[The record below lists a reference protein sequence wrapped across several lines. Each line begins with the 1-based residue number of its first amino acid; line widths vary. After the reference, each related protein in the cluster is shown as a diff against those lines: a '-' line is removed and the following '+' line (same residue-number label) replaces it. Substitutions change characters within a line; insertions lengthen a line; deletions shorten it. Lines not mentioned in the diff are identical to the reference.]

1 MGDGVQHAPRRS
13 KNAFRSDKK
22 KKRDV
27 AGSALPSTVHRPGGP
42 PKPPQDHSVKGK
54 KPDVMGLLH
63 FAEETVGGVFGML
76 KAANTNST
84 DHAKAQPPAPAPAPG
99 LDPKIKDAMDNV
111 RAIAETQTL
120 IATMG
125 KVGDQRGRWQFLN
138 TLDRVDDPAV
148 RAKMKK
154 QFEEQTGQTL
164 DHFID
169 TAGFYSKRDREQAK
183 DMLSDERGETE
194 KKLAEQ
200 ARSDPEAYEKKKL
213 QAIKWASTV
222 LQTTRKDDVDH
233 DADAKPIY
241 DALGPRTPEEIEL
254 IRAEIRKQTGG
265 RTAYQEIDKTLSGGT
280 EDEALAG
287 LKGNKVNAVAA
298 GIKNADGNAKRIEEL
313 LRTLSPDEITKLNVT
328 SPVTTIIAIQS
339 IEPSQRGTIGAL
351 LSNDKASADAAH
363 IADLFKKPED
373 GLEMDGI
380 KLTKQ
385 SQQNLDNRKPDN
397 IIKELRAMSPEAIR
411 AAKDAWN
418 KDPANKDKQWSEMIE
433 ERFEGGDSNM
443 LMRIRALSEGN
454 LVEERAYALREGMR
468 KQNQELIEGAL
479 ANPDLDSKD
488 EEKKAKAIAE
498 KQELEATVLRL
509 DVEANRGAAAMTGKD
524 PNAVVG
530 RPMEAQLA
538 DYYEEYGDKIPKPKD
553 LDSMLELAKGEER
566 LKAKRRA
573 EASENHIVTN
583 EIVETGDVSQ
593 VTKVIRAEKKGDLE
607 TKAQLLENLESKDER
622 VKLEEEYKKRFPADS
637 GKGIYDDP
645 RAKEFAAMADF
656 KKRMGDE
663 RPLSEIQKEIAD
675 DGRNANEHRIHNV
688 ALHGAKVER
697 SPYLE
702 YTLQAE
708 QLERQHSDSLESS
721 EMMRDMM
728 GGNAGTEDLARH
740 QLQNMKESFV
750 EKTNPFDMTPPNL
763 KEGVSEAEFRERDK
777 SMTSTLEVQRS
788 EKIKHGERLAMA
800 FSTIAK
806 IAALLAG
813 QPHLVFLI
821 DAAAGLTEMAIKSA
835 AMGNDYDSSLDEK
848 MFGLTMAVDAL
859 TMGAGKYFS
868 GAASK
873 LDDVV
878 AAEKAGVRVGTDV
891 VEQATTSEAKRELA
905 EEGIKQAA
913 QAEAKVAG
921 SVMKSADDTVEGG
934 MAMAKTEQA
943 IAKAES
949 KVVGEAAEGSAE
961 KGLKTLQR
969 QEMAVNLG
977 IGAGQTAAASQI
989 QGENTDDM
997 LFGIMRGMLGSLVP
1011 NLAGGKIDKM
1021 LGTGKLGTV
1030 VKSGLNIASDMT
1042 LGGSDPLMA
1051 LAGATGN
1058 AIQARKAQKQQKGA
1072 GHDEHVMSHLA
1083 EEPTYRSTAD
1093 DDAPV
1098 AKKAT
1103 ESVDPNVLAHSHNAE
1118 PDHLVK
1124 AAVDE
1129 GHLAKKPP
1137 EETPG
1142 KNVGPDEATKP
1153 VGDVDPS
1160 RATHTGSPETG
1171 SSRNPF
1177 NEPTKDPAA
1186 YRVAANSPQQIEQAT
1201 QHHAKLSPD
1210 DQARHKDLVNG
1221 LENKAQQVLV
1231 ERALASGRSLD
1242 EIQSLATAMRGK
1254 TDAQVLREFSGD
1266 GIAQFYGHSCVPTA
1280 YQIALAERDP
1290 VYAHHLKTHPEE
1302 MRQAQA
1308 NPIILNGGAL
1318 TERKDM
1324 HDPPPALAKQM
1335 DPETRQQFDASFRDQ
1350 PNGGEGSKGIEPTL
1364 MPDRE
1369 IHKAL
1374 EKATGTKYEVIT
1386 NAAEPHEKAGA
1397 GDYAHVP
1404 FDRIDAAIAANQPV
1418 MYSQMGH
1425 EYTIVGRSEAPDG
1438 KKMYVVTDPG
1448 GARTTLVD
1456 PNQFDVLPMI
1466 SITLPVSDANAKRP
1480 IASDA
1485 QPTGRTHAG
1494 GIDDD
1499 ADRSRS
1505 TADDELNLPTSL
1517 TDTNNEFP
1525 RQVTEQ
1531 REAPLAAARAIPGT
1545 DFHGNAR
1552 PSPEPDLVRGKA
1564 NEAAKRY
1571 AKFVR
1576 GEAADDGSI
1585 DIKLPGG
1592 GPRKIRVV
1600 VEPPISENAAPV
1612 SHYNEHELAGTGEIV
1627 IRVSDRA
1634 GDDHIDRAVA
1644 HDLAEIRHR
1653 LVNPDSNGP
1662 DQLVG
1667 GKAPDG
1673 PLSAHDVGRLAE
1685 MEVLGDQI
1693 LAAKGDP
1700 ERQKKLR
1707 EDGKALLE
1715 HLGMDRDADGSSER
1729 WDRVQNSGQKKGEFG
1744 NRTENSARV
1753 ITGGEI
1759 NLKKPTPAVSAS
1771 PYGENVSAERVE
1783 SLGKSDNLSG
1793 EEKARLAHLKQQAS
1807 TRKLDSQEIA
1817 ALEILVAVDRV
1828 PNPVQLARAQE
1839 RAALL
1844 DEAGGAEHA
1853 ALPAVPEDAVIL
1865 DTQLLSALNKDPDA
1879 RKDEEKVFITQLQ
1892 DDTLHATDFS
1902 LLDEPDV
1909 DRPRGDRSHPD
1920 VGRVPLKVS
1929 RDSEAYQGMLET
1941 LTRYNVGKG
1950 DGSGDRIIVAD
1961 AFFAR
1966 SEGDRATLKTADE
1979 HIVKSLL
1986 RMTGKNPALLGD
1998 KVFDVLTR
2006 DGSDPVFDVDINGQK
2021 LRVEVVRGPKVAPN
2035 V

>member
-1 MGDGVQHAPRRS
+1 MGNGVEHAPKRNPS
-13 KNAFRSDKK
+13 SAFRSDKKK

-27 AGSALPSTVHRPGGP
+27 AGSALPSTVHRPGAP

-63 FAEETVGGVFGML
+63 FAEETMGGVFGML
-76 KAANTNST
+76 KAANTNGA

-99 LDPKIKDAMDNV
+99 LDPKLKDAMDNV

-148 RAKMKK
+148 RSKMKK

-385 SQQNLDNRKPDN
+385 SEQNLENRKPEN

-468 KQNQELIEGAL
+468 KQNQEMIEGAL

-498 KQELEATVLRL
+498 KKELEDTVLRL
-509 DVEANRGAAAMTGKD
+509 DIEANRGAAAMTGKD
-524 PNAVVG
+524 PDAVVG
-530 RPMEAQLA
+530 RPMETQLA
-538 DYYEEYGDKIPKPKD
+538 DYYQEYGDKIPKPKD

-645 RAKEFAAMADF
+645 RAKEFAAMADL

-721 EMMRDMM
+721 EMMRDVM
-728 GGNAGTEDLARH
+728 GGNIGTEDLARH
-740 QLQNMKESFV
+740 QLQNMQESFV
-750 EKTNPFDMTPPNL
+750 EKTNPFDMTPPQL

-777 SMTSTLEVQRS
+777 SMTATLEVQRS

-878 AAEKAGVRVGTDV
+878 AAEKAGARVGVDV
-891 VEQATTSEAKRELA
+891 AEQAVTSEAKKEIA

-913 QAEAKVAG
+913 KAEAKVAG

-934 MAMAKTEQA
+934 MAMAKTESA

-961 KGLKTLQR
+961 TGLKTLQR

-997 LFGIMRGMLGSLVP
+997 LFGIMRGMLGTLVP

-1030 VKSGLNIASDMT
+1030 VKTGLNIASDVT
-1042 LGGSDPLMA
+1042 IGGNDIQFA
-1051 LAGATGN
+1051 LAGAAGN
-1058 AIQARKAQKQQKGA
+1058 HLQAKKAQKQQAGA

-1083 EEPTYRSTAD
+1083 EEPTYRSTGD
-1093 DDAPV
+1093 DDAPI

-1103 ESVDPNVLAHSHNAE
+1103 ESVDPNVLAHGHNAE

-1129 GHLAKKPP
+1129 GHVAKAKVDEVATAVVDESHAKQAADENHTAKPAA
-1137 EETPG
+1137 
-1142 KNVGPDEATKP
+1142 DEP
-1153 VGDVDPS
+1153 VINSSLPTQAGG
-1160 RATHTGSPETG
+1160 AEAG
-1171 SSRNPF
+1171 SSNPF
-1177 NEPTKDPAA
+1177 NQPTADPAA
-1186 YRVAANSPQQIEQAT
+1186 HRVAQNSPQQIELAAQARA
-1201 QHHAKLSPD
+1201 HLSVE
-1210 DQARHKDLVNG
+1210 DQARHRAVSEQLGDS
-1221 LENKAQQVLV
+1221 KAKKVLV
-1231 ERALASGRSLD
+1231 ERALAAGRSMDDVETLMH
-1242 EIQSLATAMRGK
+1242 AMKGMA
-1254 TDAQVLREFSGD
+1254 DDQVLREFSGD

-1290 VYAHHLKTHPEE
+1290 SYALHLKNNPGE
-1302 MRQAQA
+1302 MRQAQE
-1308 NPIILNGGAL
+1308 NPLVITGGSL
-1318 TERKDM
+1318 TPRRDM
-1324 HDPPPALAKQM
+1324 HDPPQAL
-1335 DPETRQQFDASFRDQ
+1335 RDQ
-1350 PNGGEGSKGIEPTL
+1350 LDPKTRAELDTSFDVQMEAGHVGTSGIEPTL
-1364 MPDRE
+1364 MTDQQL
-1369 IHKAL
+1369 HKQL

-1386 NAAEPHEKAGA
+1386 NAAEPHDNKGQGEFGA
-1397 GDYAHVP
+1397 PP
-1404 FDRIDAAIAANQPV
+1404 FDRINAAVDANQPV
-1418 MYSQMGH
+1418 LFSQFGH
-1425 EYTIVGRSEAPDG
+1425 EQTIVGRKPGPDG
-1438 KKMYVVTDPG
+1438 KMMYVVTDPS

-1456 PNQFDVLPMI
+1456 PSQFDALPMI
-1466 SITLPVSDANAKRP
+1466 SITLPVTGEASNNPLSDDPTPKRSGAIDSELQNVTTADLNNPSRATDQLLVGGAGHKAAERQLTPQQQTDRDKYNPSHSEANCGYTSLAYLRERLGLP
-1480 IASDA
+1480 GF
-1485 QPTGRTHAG
+1485 Q
-1494 GIDDD
+1494 D
-1499 ADRSRS
+1499 ADQMYA
-1505 TADDELNLPTSL
+1505 TM
-1517 TDTNNEFP
+1517 
-1525 RQVTEQ
+1525 
-1531 REAPLAAARAIPGT
+1531 RERLG
-1545 DFHGNAR
+1545 
-1552 PSPEPDLVRGKA
+1552 V
-1564 NEAAKRY
+1564 
-1571 AKFVR
+1571 
-1576 GEAADDGSI
+1576 AADDH
-1585 DIKLPGG
+1585 LPQRLIVPNYKQNDPPPLPTDYKAMEKA
-1592 GPRKIRVV
+1592 GPDAYTV
-1600 VEPPISENAAPV
+1600 
-1612 SHYNEHELAGTGEIV
+1612 
-1627 IRVSDRA
+1627 
-1634 GDDHIDRAVA
+1634 RAVF
-1644 HDLAEIRHR
+1644 
-1653 LVNPDSNGP
+1653 
-1662 DQLVG
+1662 DQFGVTLTEAG
-1667 GKAPDG
+1667 
-1673 PLSAHDVGRLAE
+1673 
-1685 MEVLGDQI
+1685 EVLRNAGKMQNEQAMQAHI
-1693 LAAKGDP
+1693 
-1700 ERQKKLR
+1700 ERFGERSADKLR
-1707 EDGKALLE
+1707 TATPGEFVVWGND
-1715 HLGMDRDADGSSER
+1715 HYMTMSIDADGAVTGF
-1729 WDRVQNSGQKKGEFG
+1729 DPQTGEH
-1744 NRTENSARV
+1744 
-1753 ITGGEI
+1753 
-1759 NLKKPTPAVSAS
+1759 
-1771 PYGENVSAERVE
+1771 YD
-1783 SLGKSDNLSG
+1783 SLSKIQ
-1793 EEKARLAHLKQQAS
+1793 ARLATEKPLIWRAS
-1807 TRKLDSQEIA
+1807 T
-1817 ALEILVAVDRV
+1817 
-1828 PNPVQLARAQE
+1828 
-1839 RAALL
+1839 
-1844 DEAGGAEHA
+1844 
-1853 ALPAVPEDAVIL
+1853 
-1865 DTQLLSALNKDPDA
+1865 
-1879 RKDEEKVFITQLQ
+1879 KV
-1892 DDTLHATDFS
+1892 
-1902 LLDEPDV
+1902 
-1909 DRPRGDRSHPD
+1909 
-1920 VGRVPLKVS
+1920 K
-1929 RDSEAYQGMLET
+1929 
-1941 LTRYNVGKG
+1941 
-1950 DGSGDRIIVAD
+1950 VAD
-1961 AFFAR
+1961 
-1966 SEGDRATLKTADE
+1966 
-1979 HIVKSLL
+1979 
-1986 RMTGKNPALLGD
+1986 MGK
-1998 KVFDVLTR
+1998 K
-2006 DGSDPVFDVDINGQK
+2006 
-2021 LRVEVVRGPKVAPN
+2021 
-2035 V
+2035 